1 MKHIKL
7 FEQFIKE
14 SQEEDIAYDILQD
27 LLGERDPEELEMMD
41 LVDAEDTVMA
51 YGHKGAKAK
60 KIAKALVNLAQSGAF
75 ESKVIKESQVA
86 TNALVAMYNDEIG
99 DEDIDSVAS
108 FVYDNYDKI
117 TGLRLKDR
125 DEEMEFPS
133 SVLAF
138 VDAVMGKGWHKAGNN
153 YDKFSQAYGEVAG

>member
-75 ESKVIKESQVA
+75 ESNVIKESQEEDIAYDILQDLLGERDPEELEMMDLVDA
-86 TNALVAMYNDEIG
+86 EDTVMAYGHKGAKAKKIAKALVN
-99 DEDIDSVAS
+99 
-108 FVYDNYDKI
+108 
-117 TGLRLKDR
+117 
-125 DEEMEFPS
+125 
-133 SVLAF
+133 LAQSGAF
-138 VDAVMGKGWHKAGNN
+138 ESKRTK
-153 YDKFSQAYGEVAG
+153 

>member
-51 YGHKGAKAK
+51 YGHKGAEAK

-75 ESKVIKESQVA
+75 ESAPVFERDAKVTAARAKLNDALKELRDRLGELYDRRDELEFNSDS
-86 TNALVAMYNDEIG
+86 TEDEGEIG
-99 DEDIDSVAS
+99 LMMDDIQSEIDDLVTKRDAI
-108 FVYDNYDKI
+108 NKK
-117 TGLRLKDR
+117 LEALK
-125 DEEMEFPS
+125 
-133 SVLAF
+133 
-138 VDAVMGKGWHKAGNN
+138 GK
-153 YDKFSQAYGEVAG
+153 